1 MAIEG
6 TGQPP
11 WQTVH
16 CEAIG
21 RTLHWTPGQNR
32 DTASQNG
39 EKLRRMTEIQTKPL
53 TPEQV
58 DRYSR
63 HIVMPQ
69 IGSAGQRKL
78 LNARVLVVGAGGL
91 GSPIA
96 IYLTLAGVG
105 TIGIVEYDTVDRS
118 NLQRQILHQ
127 DRDVGKPKIESA
139 KETLLAYNPDVN
151 VETYEERMTS
161 ENAMRILANYDIVAN
176 GADNFPAR
184 YLVNDAAYL
193 SGKPLVDGAILMFD
207 GQATTYVP
215 GHGCYRCLYP
225 TPPPPGEV
233 PSCADAGV
241 VGALPGLVGTIQ
253 ALETIR
259 LILGIGETLSGRL
272 LLIDALDME
281 FRTVNLRRNPECPL
295 CGDNPTVTELIDYE
309 AFCGLA

>member
-1 MAIEG
+1 
-6 TGQPP
+6 
-11 WQTVH
+11 
-16 CEAIG
+16 
-21 RTLHWTPGQNR
+21 
-32 DTASQNG
+32 
-39 EKLRRMTEIQTKPL
+39 MTEIQAKPL

-58 DRYSR
+58 ERYSR

-69 IGSAGQRKL
+69 VGSAGQRKL
-78 LNARVLVVGAGGL
+78 LNARTLIVGAGGL
-91 GSPIA
+91 GSPIS

-105 TIGIVEYDTVDRS
+105 TIGIVEFDEVDRS

-127 DRDVGKPKIESA
+127 DRDIGKPKIESA

-151 VETYEERMTS
+151 VETYEERLTS
-161 ENAMRILANYDIVAN
+161 ENAMRIIADYDIVAN

-184 YLVNDAAYL
+184 YLINDAAYL

-207 GQATTYVP
+207 GQATTYIP

-253 ALETIR
+253 ALEAIK

-281 FRTVNLRRNPECPL
+281 FRTVNLRRNPACPL

-309 AFCGLA
+309 AFCSLA